1 MNRLI
6 ITLLLLVLSLPAIAE
21 ITAIVGGK
29 VHTVGPQG
37 TLDDATIIIA
47 DGRIQSVG
55 KGLAVPA
62 GAQIIEAGGKIITPG
77 LFSPVGQLGLVEVGL
92 SAGPVDSEQRGE
104 NFTAG
109 FDVADAYNRRSTLI
123 AINRIEGVTRAAITP
138 SPGYPDDTG
147 TMGHVLSGLAAVVN
161 LGDDNVLDR
170 RGAAMVVTLGE
181 GGSFFAGGTRA
192 GAWLVLRNALD
203 EAADYRDHRA
213 DFERGL
219 RRDYRH
225 GIADLEALQ
234 GVIAGNIPIL
244 VSVDRASDMEIL
256 IDLTRDYGLN
266 AIITG
271 GSEAWMVADKLA
283 AAGISVVLATTSN
296 LPGSFDSINA
306 RRGAATILVGAGVR
320 VALADSQSET
330 HNARNITQSAGNA
343 VGDGLAWDAALRA
356 ITLTPAEIYGVA
368 DLVGSIEAG
377 KAADVV
383 IWPADPFELTTY
395 PDQVLINGVIIPMIS
410 RQTLLRDRYLET
422 DSEKPPAY
430 RK

>member
-47 DGRIQSVG
+47 DGKIRSVG

-92 SAGPVDSEQRGE
+92 SAGPVDSEQRGKD
-104 NFTAG
+104 FTAG

-306 RRGAATILVGAGVR
+306 RRGAATILVDAGVR

-343 VGDGLAWDAALRA
+343 VGDGLPWDAALRA

-410 RQTLLRDRYLET
+410 RQTLLRDRYLQT
-422 DSEKPPAY
+422 DSERPPAY